1 MHHNNAC
8 VRLCTLPKLRATAED
23 MFICTPWGT
32 WAGFC
37 GVTATRFA
45 AVQGR
50 RVIAGAG
57 SEAIATPRT
66 LITPFGP
73 LAVQHRAIVTQRAP
87 ALRETIAR

>member
-1 MHHNNAC
+1 MHHNNAYA
-8 VRLCTLPKLRATAED
+8 RLCALTKLRATAED
-23 MFICTPWGT
+23 MFICT

-37 GVTATRFA
+37 GVTATLFA

-57 SEAIATPRT
+57 SEAIATPQT

-87 ALRETIAR
+87 ALRGTIAR